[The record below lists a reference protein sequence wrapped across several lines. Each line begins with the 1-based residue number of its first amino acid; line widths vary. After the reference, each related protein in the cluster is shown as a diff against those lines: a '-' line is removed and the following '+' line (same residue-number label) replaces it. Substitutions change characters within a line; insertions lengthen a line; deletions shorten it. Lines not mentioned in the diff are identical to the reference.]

1 MKLLHRSHKPLLLAA
16 ALMAT
21 ACAWAAEGRRPERWA
36 TPLKRD
42 GVPNLHRVDK
52 GLYRGGQP
60 TAQGMRELAKLGVK
74 SVINL
79 RAFHSDRDEIAGTDL
94 GYVHFPMMAFHVDEE
109 DVVRF
114 LKAATDEKRRPVFVH
129 CMHGAD
135 RTGVMCAAYRIAVQ
149 GWDKDAAIRE
159 MTEGGFGHHAIF
171 ANLAAFLREADFAA
185 IRKKAGITPK
195 GEDVKK
201 SR

>member
-1 MKLLHRSHKPLLLAA
+1 MRALHQWRKLLLLAA
-16 ALMAT
+16 LLAA
-21 ACAWAAEGRRPERWA
+21 APSWAAEDRRPERWA
-36 TPLKRD
+36 TPLKRE

-60 TAQGMRELAKLGVK
+60 TAQSMRELAKLGVK
-74 SVINL
+74 TVVNL

-94 GYVHFPMMAFHVDEE
+94 AYVHFPMMAFHVDEE

-114 LKAATDEKRRPVFVH
+114 LKVTTDEKRRPVFVH
-129 CMHGAD
+129 CWHGAD

-149 GWDKDAAIRE
+149 GWEKDAAIRE

-171 ANLAAFLREADFAA
+171 ANLAAFLRKTNFTA
-185 IRKKAGITPK
+185 IRKKAGI
-195 GEDVKK
+195 KK
-201 SR
+201 RQGNPAKDR